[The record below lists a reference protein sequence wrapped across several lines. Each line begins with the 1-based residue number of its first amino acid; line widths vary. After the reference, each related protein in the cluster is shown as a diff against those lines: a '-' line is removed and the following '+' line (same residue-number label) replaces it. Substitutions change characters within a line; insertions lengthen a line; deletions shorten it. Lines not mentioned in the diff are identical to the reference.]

1 MSVPVAA
8 PLFQR
13 EFDQRLPKID
23 ARIVDQDVDAVKGSH
38 HIVFE
43 FADLL
48 LLRDIGL
55 KDLRLTAHILHRLF
69 HLVQLLDVARS
80 ERNARAR
87 TAQRQGH
94 CLT

>member
-48 LLRDIGL
+48 HKR
-55 KDLRLTAHILHRLF
+55 
-69 HLVQLLDVARS
+69 
-80 ERNARAR
+80 
-87 TAQRQGH
+87 
-94 CLT
+94 